1 MSIATVSVA
10 QQEGSEPVRR
20 AAIGHTRIE
29 LLPRAAYEAAY
40 TAGHA
45 VIGFAF
51 ESQSGMHAFAGD
63 RSVAF
68 RTRPNSL
75 AFVPAGC
82 DVYSQ
87 SNKGGEYLTVAV
99 MPDAGNAAA
108 ERRFSDLIDPAAI
121 EAAQA
126 LRRLL
131 LMPRSPD
138 LLALERHALALK
150 ECAVRALCSG
160 FDQPRTAQWLTPQ
173 RHRRIDD
180 LIEARLDGPL
190 TVRDLAS
197 ALHLSA
203 GFFSRAFKAAT
214 GKPPHA
220 YILDCRIAR
229 AREMLRSAS
238 PGDLSAIAQAC
249 GFASHA
255 HMTTA
260 FRARLGA
267 APSDL
272 RKTIR

>member
-1 MSIATVSVA
+1 MSVVHHGAEPIRCA
-10 QQEGSEPVRR
+10 QIGGS
-20 AAIGHTRIE
+20 RIE
-29 LLPRAAYEAAY
+29 LLPRAAYEAVY
-40 TAGHA
+40 TAGQA
-45 VIGFAF
+45 VIGYAF
-51 ESQSGMHAFAGD
+51 ESQSGMHAFASS
-63 RSVAF
+63 RKVAF

-87 SNKGGEYLTVAV
+87 SAKGGEYLTLAISL
-99 MPDAGNAAA
+99 DADEAPA
-108 ERRFSDLIDPAAI
+108 ERRFNDLVDPTAI
-121 EAAQA
+121 ETAEA

-131 LMPRSPD
+131 LTPGPLD
-138 LLALERHALALK
+138 PLALERHALTLRD
-150 ECAVRALCSG
+150 CAARALREG
-160 FDQPRTAQWLTPQ
+160 LGQPRAAQWLTPQ
-173 RHRRIDD
+173 RHRHIDD
-180 LIEARLDGPL
+180 LIEARLDGSL

-220 YILDCRIAR
+220 YILDRRIAR
-229 AREMLRSAS
+229 ARQLLRRAARR
-238 PGDLSAIAQAC
+238 DLSAIAQAC

-267 APSDL
+267 APSEL
-272 RKTIR
+272 RQIAR